1 MSIAETV
8 RGELQTGLKM
18 LAFKSV
24 KTELAPLAMACV
36 DGVMAAA
43 GWEAISDVTKKGG
56 ADGSSELGRYYYS
69 SMQKGY
75 AHAVCSGTAGICEIR
90 SADETEMLESMTFPE
105 LQHLGKLIDKKSVAF
120 IRIFSEKELASA
132 QTEEELKALNE
143 RNEKMIA
150 EAEVA
155 LRKR

>member
-1 MSIAETV
+1 MSNTESI
-8 RGELQTGLKM
+8 RSELQLGLKM

-24 KTELAPLAMACV
+24 RLESANLASV
-36 DGVMAAA
+36 EEVMKEE
-43 GWEAISDVTKKGG
+43 GWEAISGVTKGG
-56 ADGSSELGRYYYS
+56 ADGSECNQYFYN
-69 SMQKGY
+69 SMQKNY
-75 AHAVCSGTAGICEIR
+75 AQVICNDNTGACEIR
-90 SADETEMLESMTFPE
+90 SADETEMLQSMTFQE
-105 LQHLGKLIDKKSVAF
+105 LQQLAKLIDKKSVAF

-132 QTEEELKALNE
+132 QTEEELRALNE

>member
-1 MSIAETV
+1 MSIAETI
-8 RGELQTGLKM
+8 RGELQMGLKM

-24 KTELAPLAMACV
+24 KLELAPLG
-36 DGVMAAA
+36 GVEEVMTAE
-43 GWEAISDVTKKGG
+43 GWEAISGITKGG
-56 ADGSSELGRYYYS
+56 AEGLRLERYYYN
-69 SMQKGY
+69 SMQKDY
-75 AHAVCSGTAGICEIR
+75 AHVICNAYTGACEVR
-90 SADETEMLESMTFPE
+90 SADETEMLESMTFQE

-120 IRIFSEKELASA
+120 IRIYSEKELASA
-132 QTEEELKALNE
+132 QTEEERRALNE